1 MRAIIDDRTGGAAWP
16 RGYGDRAIDAVIDG
30 LSALQ
35 ETGEV
40 FRYGDQWMAETK
52 TPGCCVTAAHFLAQ
66 ATEGVPVPLKY
77 WTLTD
82 LSEIV
87 SIGELVTIAER
98 TSGSDRDLL
107 VILDQNNYIIFTFHR
122 DQQKT
127 VHTET
132 VRTSEVIDI
141 ENNFEDVAGR
151 IDAGEA
157 PPPNLDVV
165 DLVDPQD
172 DIEVELQKRIDN
184 YLGLGDSSPPASQ

>member
-1 MRAIIDDRTGGAAWP
+1 MRSIIDDRTDGAAWP
-16 RGYGDRAIDAVIDG
+16 RGYGDRAIDAVVDG

-35 ETGEV
+35 ATGEV
-40 FRYGDQWMAETK
+40 FRHGDKWLAETK

-66 ATEGVPVPLKY
+66 AAEGVPVPLKY
-77 WTLTD
+77 WTLSE
-82 LSEIV
+82 LSEVV
-87 SIGELVTIAER
+87 SLSELVTIAER

-122 DQQKT
+122 SEQKT

-165 DLVDPQD
+165 DLVDPES
-172 DIEVELQKRIDN
+172 DIEVELQQRIDT
-184 YLGLGDSSPPASQ
+184 YLGLAAPSAPATQ